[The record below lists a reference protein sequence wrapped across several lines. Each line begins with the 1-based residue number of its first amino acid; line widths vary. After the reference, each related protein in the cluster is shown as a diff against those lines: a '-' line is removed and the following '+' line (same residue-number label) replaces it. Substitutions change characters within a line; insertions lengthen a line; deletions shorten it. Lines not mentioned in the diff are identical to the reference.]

1 MTSYGSSPAAS
12 ARSNTNG
19 LAIASLCCGVV
30 GVAFASVILGPVA
43 ILLGYFGLRQAP
55 GKGGAGMAKA
65 GMVLGVVDL
74 IIFAVLLAVAANGGY
89 AWYPGG

>member
-19 LAIASLCCGVV
+19 LAIASLCSGIIGVI
-30 GVAFASVILGPVA
+30 FASVILGPVA

-55 GKGGAGMAKA
+55 AKGGAGLAKA
-65 GMVLGVVDL
+65 GVVLGVVDL
-74 IIFAVLLAVAANGGY
+74 VIFAVLLAVAANGGLT
-89 AWYPGG
+89 WYMGG

>member
-12 ARSNTNG
+12 TRSQTNG

-30 GVAFASVILGPVA
+30 GVIFASVILGPVA

-55 GKGGAGMAKA
+55 AKGGAGLAKA
-65 GMVLGVVDL
+65 GVVLGVVDL
-74 IIFAVLLAVAANGGY
+74 VIFAVLLAVAANGGLT
-89 AWYPGG
+89 WYMGG